1 MVRPRIRETVVLFMV
16 GSHRLAIAANA
27 IEEIRGAERLM
38 PLPPG
43 AGGSRIARHTFDARG
58 RRFLAVDAHLLLR
71 TGEAPPHH
79 ILVLGDADVGVLVG
93 AVDRMHTIREIF
105 PLPFAL
111 RGEER
116 KWYRGL
122 ALIDGQITPVLDPA
136 VFLVSRETFRSA
148 VVPVAVDH
156 TRALEVVSA

>member
-1 MVRPRIRETVVLFMV
+1 MV
-16 GSHRLAIAANA
+16 GSHRFAIAANA

-38 PLPPG
+38 PLSPG
-43 AGGSRIARHTFDARG
+43 AGGSRVAHHTFDARG

-71 TGEAPPHH
+71 IAEAPPQH
-79 ILVLGDADVGVLVG
+79 ILVLGGADVGVLVG
-93 AVDRMHTIREIF
+93 TVDRMHDIREIF

-116 KWYRGL
+116 RWYRGL

-136 VFLVSRETFRSA
+136 VFLGSRETFRSGIA
-148 VVPVAVDH
+148 PVAVDQV
-156 TRALEVVSA
+156 RPLEVVPA